1 MTNTE
6 IAKTIL
12 DQLGGNRF
20 IAFTGSKNFMAIENG
35 LQMTLAKNGSKANRL
50 EITLTCMDTYNM
62 RFYKHTNASFNMN
75 RYIKTGD
82 GWRDAKDTEIKTFKG
97 VYFDQLQELFTETT
111 KLYTHF

>member
-1 MTNTE
+1 M
-6 IAKTIL
+6 IIYK
-12 DQLGGNRF
+12 
-20 IAFTGSKNFMAIENG
+20 NG
-35 LQMTLAKNGSKANRL
+35 LKIKLYL
-50 EITLTCMDTYNM
+50 IIYNM

-82 GWRDAKDTEIKTFKG
+82 GWKDAKDTEVKTFEG